1 MNDNIINNWDEIPEW
16 KNRDITNFANIFS
29 KYSISEQLLDEYL
42 SIPKSYSNIAIRYS
56 LLAAKFLMHT
66 KCQDWR
72 RDNITTEQIKEITAN
87 LLNLEE
93 GFRSIASNQVISLD
107 LLIKHADILPLEDLL
122 NNSYLNALW
131 GHNKISTWYSMA
143 SDACNII
150 CKQSEKQS
158 DNLDIIWEAC
168 DINKISPLEL
178 ENPDFI
184 YSIDKYMNDH
194 DLLEI
199 LGDDEIIF
207 YDSEM
212 PEIIYNAVESRNKK
226 NAMCLIMNTWPMDEA
241 FLERYYSEMRD
252 FSRYTSFIALNPV
265 QKLSDNYL
273 ENHWDDLKN
282 DNCLHYIFD
291 DNRSLDFI
299 ERHFFDIK
307 DQKQCWERIAGY
319 CKLTPDFVQKFS
331 EYLIPCICF
340 LLQNPHL
347 ASKNANNEIYSLASI
362 KDNTQL
368 KEIKDLGYNKGKAEG
383 KIESI
388 TELMRNLNLS
398 PEKAMKALGIA
409 PSEFSR
415 YLALL

>member
-1 MNDNIINNWDEIPEW
+1 MKYNVISNQNEIPEW
-16 KNRDITNFANIFS
+16 KNREITNFANIFS
-29 KYSISEQLLDEYL
+29 KYNISEQLLDEYL
-42 SIPKSYSNIAIRYS
+42 SIPESYKGIAIRYP

-66 KCQDWR
+66 KWQDWR
-72 RDNITTEQIKEITAN
+72 MDDIAPEQIVEITAN
-87 LLNLEE
+87 LLNLED
-93 GFRSIASNQVISLD
+93 GCRSIAANQAISLD
-107 LLIKHADILPLEDLL
+107 LLIKHADHLPLENLL

-131 GHNKISTWYSMA
+131 GRNKISTWYSMA

-150 CKQSEKQS
+150 RKQSDNQS

-184 YSIDKYMNDH
+184 YNIDKYMNDH

-199 LGDDEIIF
+199 LDNEEISF
-207 YDSEM
+207 YDPEM
-212 PEIIYNAVESRNKK
+212 PEIIYNAVEPRNKK
-226 NAMCLIMNTWPMDEA
+226 NAMCRIMNTWPMNEA
-241 FLERYYSEMRD
+241 FLERYYSEMRE
-252 FSRYTSFIALNPV
+252 FSRYTSFIALNPI
-265 QKLSDNYL
+265 QKLSDNYV
-273 ENHWDDLKN
+273 ENHWNDLKD
-282 DNCLHYIFD
+282 DNCLYYIFD

-299 ERHFFDIK
+299 ERHFFDLK

-319 CKLTPDFVQKFS
+319 CKLTPDFIQKFS
-331 EYLIPCICF
+331 EYLVPCICF

-347 ASKNANNEIYSLASI
+347 ASKHANNEIYSLAST

-368 KEIKDLGYNKGKAEG
+368 KEIQDFGYNKGKAEG

-388 TELMRNLNLS
+388 KELMRNLNLS
-398 PEKAMKALGIA
+398 PEKAMKALGITS
-409 PSEFSR
+409 SEFGR

>member
-1 MNDNIINNWDEIPEW
+1 M
-16 KNRDITNFANIFS
+16 
-29 KYSISEQLLDEYL
+29 
-42 SIPKSYSNIAIRYS
+42 
-56 LLAAKFLMHT
+56 AAKFLMHT
-66 KCQDWR
+66 KWQDWR
-72 RDNITTEQIKEITAN
+72 MDDIAPEQIVEITAN
-87 LLNLEE
+87 LLNLED
-93 GFRSIASNQVISLD
+93 GCRSIAANQAISLD
-107 LLIKHADILPLEDLL
+107 LLIKHADHLPLENLL

-150 CKQSEKQS
+150 RKQSDNQS

-184 YSIDKYMNDH
+184 YNIDKYMNDH

-199 LGDDEIIF
+199 LDNEEISF
-207 YDSEM
+207 YDPEM
-212 PEIIYNAVESRNKK
+212 PEIIYNAVEPRNKK
-226 NAMCLIMNTWPMDEA
+226 NAMCRIMNTWPMNEA
-241 FLERYYSEMRD
+241 FLERYYSEMRE
-252 FSRYTSFIALNPV
+252 FSRYTSFIALNPI
-265 QKLSDNYL
+265 QKLSDNYV
-273 ENHWDDLKN
+273 ENHWNDLKD
-282 DNCLHYIFD
+282 DNCLYYIFD

-299 ERHFFDIK
+299 ERHFFDLK

-319 CKLTPDFVQKFS
+319 CKLTPDFIQKFS
-331 EYLIPCICF
+331 EYLVPCICF

-347 ASKNANNEIYSLASI
+347 ASKHANNEIYSLAST

-368 KEIKDLGYNKGKAEG
+368 KEIQDFGYNKGKAEG

-388 TELMRNLNLS
+388 KELMRNLNLS
-398 PEKAMKALGIA
+398 PEKAMKALGITS
-409 PSEFSR
+409 SEFGR

>member
-1 MNDNIINNWDEIPEW
+1 M
-16 KNRDITNFANIFS
+16 A
-29 KYSISEQLLDEYL
+29 
-42 SIPKSYSNIAIRYS
+42 
-56 LLAAKFLMHT
+56 
-66 KCQDWR
+66 
-72 RDNITTEQIKEITAN
+72 
-87 LLNLEE
+87 
-93 GFRSIASNQVISLD
+93 GFF
-107 LLIKHADILPLEDLL
+107 LIKHADILPLEDLL

-199 LGDDEIIF
+199 LGNDEIIF
-207 YDSEM
+207 YDPEM
-212 PEIIYNAVESRNKK
+212 PEIIYNAVEARNKK

-241 FLERYYSEMRD
+241 FLERYYSEMKD

-273 ENHWDDLKN
+273 ENHWDYLKN

-299 ERHFFDIK
+299 ERHF
-307 DQKQCWERIAGY
+307 
-319 CKLTPDFVQKFS
+319 
-331 EYLIPCICF
+331 LI
-340 LLQNPHL
+340 
-347 ASKNANNEIYSLASI
+347 
-362 KDNTQL
+362 
-368 KEIKDLGYNKGKAEG
+368 
-383 KIESI
+383 
-388 TELMRNLNLS
+388 
-398 PEKAMKALGIA
+398 
-409 PSEFSR
+409 
-415 YLALL
+415 

>member
-1 MNDNIINNWDEIPEW
+1 
-16 KNRDITNFANIFS
+16 
-29 KYSISEQLLDEYL
+29 
-42 SIPKSYSNIAIRYS
+42 
-56 LLAAKFLMHT
+56 
-66 KCQDWR
+66 
-72 RDNITTEQIKEITAN
+72 
-87 LLNLEE
+87 
-93 GFRSIASNQVISLD
+93 
-107 LLIKHADILPLEDLL
+107 
-122 NNSYLNALW
+122 
-131 GHNKISTWYSMA
+131 
-143 SDACNII
+143 
-150 CKQSEKQS
+150 
-158 DNLDIIWEAC
+158 
-168 DINKISPLEL
+168 
-178 ENPDFI
+178 
-184 YSIDKYMNDH
+184 
-194 DLLEI
+194 
-199 LGDDEIIF
+199 
-207 YDSEM
+207 
-212 PEIIYNAVESRNKK
+212 
-226 NAMCLIMNTWPMDEA
+226 MNTWPMDEA

-282 DNCLHYIFD
+282 
-291 DNRSLDFI
+291 
-299 ERHFFDIK
+299 
-307 DQKQCWERIAGY
+307 GY

-368 KEIKDLGYNKGKAEG
+368 KEIQDLGYNRGKAEG

-415 YLALL
+415 YLAWL

>member
-1 MNDNIINNWDEIPEW
+1 MNDNVINNWDEIPEW
-16 KNRDITNFANIFS
+16 KNREITNFANIFS

-72 RDNITTEQIKEITAN
+72 RDNITTEQIKEIIAN

-131 GHNKISTWYSMA
+131 SHNKISTWYSMA

-199 LGDDEIIF
+199 LGNDEIIF
-207 YDSEM
+207 YDPEM

-226 NAMCLIMNTWPMDEA
+226 NAMCLIMNTWPMD
-241 FLERYYSEMRD
+241 
-252 FSRYTSFIALNPV
+252 
-265 QKLSDNYL
+265 
-273 ENHWDDLKN
+273 
-282 DNCLHYIFD
+282 
-291 DNRSLDFI
+291 
-299 ERHFFDIK
+299 
-307 DQKQCWERIAGY
+307 
-319 CKLTPDFVQKFS
+319 
-331 EYLIPCICF
+331 
-340 LLQNPHL
+340 
-347 ASKNANNEIYSLASI
+347 
-362 KDNTQL
+362 
-368 KEIKDLGYNKGKAEG
+368 
-383 KIESI
+383 
-388 TELMRNLNLS
+388 
-398 PEKAMKALGIA
+398 
-409 PSEFSR
+409 
-415 YLALL
+415 